1 MPVTAT
7 SDEALRADIRRLGNQ
22 LGDALVRQH
31 GPELLDLVEEVR
43 ALGKSSRRGGST
55 EAAGQLDNRLADLE
69 IDEVIPL
76 VRAFTTY
83 FYLANVAEQVH
94 RIDQL
99 AIAELGLA
107 ATVDRVLEAGVE
119 PDVLAEVLQRLEMRP
134 VFTAHPTEAARR
146 SILTKT
152 ARLAELIGQRLTAG
166 DADLALIDR
175 RTAELID
182 QIWQTDEL
190 RLEKPNPVEEA
201 RSALYY
207 LVQIASEVM
216 PALSERVA
224 LEISRL
230 GVVPDRSPIRFGSW
244 VGGDRDGNPGV
255 KPDTTLETL
264 LLQHDR
270 GIRHLIGL
278 IEDLA
283 DELSVSE
290 RLAPMS
296 DELEASLASDREM
309 LPEVWQ
315 REGRRTAAEPYRL
328 KCSYIRARLVNTNR
342 RLQQGLPHVEG
353 KEYAHPDDLVADL
366 DLMASSLSRAR
377 GELIAQGAVARM
389 RRAAE
394 TFGFQM
400 ATLDVR
406 EHASRHHEAIAELF
420 GLVGVDYRAMS
431 HDQRSEVLSA
441 ELEGTRPL
449 SGLTTALSQEADL
462 TLGAFR
468 SIREAQDL
476 YGDQVIESYII
487 SMTESPADVLET
499 AVLAREAGLIDLRRG
514 IARIGLVPL
523 VETIDDLRNAGGLL
537 EALFNDPPYRQIL
550 ELRGN
555 SQEVVLGYSDS
566 NKEGGITTSQWEIY
580 KAQRSMRN
588 AAERHGVH
596 LRLFHGRGGTIG
608 RGGGPT
614 HAAILA
620 QPFGTVDG
628 ELKVTEQGEV
638 ISEKYGHPAI
648 AARNLELALS
658 AVLESS
664 LLHRRSRKPKETL
677 DRWTEA
683 MDFFSAEAYSS
694 YREFVQHPSLVP
706 YFLSSTP
713 VEELGRLNL
722 GSRPS
727 RRPGGVGG
735 IEDLRAIPWVFGWTQ
750 TRQIV
755 PGWFGVGTGIRA
767 ARKAGFGD
775 VLDEMAR
782 EWGFFQTFLSNV
794 EMTLAKTD
802 LEIAGRYVSSLVAE
816 EHRGL
821 LDLIRAE
828 CELATEEILTL
839 RRQPDLLGDLPLLK
853 RTLGVRDVYLDPI
866 SYLQVS
872 LLARSRDGEVGDDLD
887 RALLLT
893 VNGIA
898 AGMRN
903 TG

>member
-1 MPVTAT
+1 VTHT
-7 SDEALRADIRRLGNQ
+7 PDEALRADIRRLGNQ

-31 GPELLDLVEEVR
+31 GQELLDLVEEVR
-43 ALGKSSRRGGST
+43 ALGKSSRRGGSS
-55 EAAGQLDNRLADLE
+55 AAAAELGQKLAGLDVTD
-69 IDEVIPL
+69 VIPL

-99 AIAELGLA
+99 STAELGLG
-107 ATVDRVLEAGVE
+107 ATVDRVLEAGVDDGVIE
-119 PDVLAEVLQRLEMRP
+119 DVLGRLEMRP

-146 SILTKT
+146 SILSKT
-152 ARLAELIGQRLTAG
+152 VRLEELIERRLEMPETGHAP
-166 DADLALIDR
+166 IDR

-207 LVQIASEVM
+207 LLQIASKVM
-216 PALSERVA
+216 PELSERIGNELA
-224 LEISRL
+224 RL
-230 GVVPDRSPIRFGSW
+230 GDVPPRSPIRFGSW

-255 KPDTTLETL
+255 TPETTLETL
-264 LLQHDR
+264 RLQHDR
-270 GIRHLIGL
+270 GLRHLIGL
-278 IEDLA
+278 IEELA

-290 RLAPMS
+290 RLAPIS
-296 DELEASLASDREM
+296 DDLRRSLDDDREAM
-309 LPEVWQ
+309 PEVWQ
-315 REGRRTAAEPYRL
+315 REGRRTASEPYRL
-328 KCSYIRARLVNTNR
+328 KCSFIRARLVATNE
-342 RLQQGLPHVEG
+342 RLQLGLPHIEG
-353 KEYAHPDDLVADL
+353 LHYARPDDLLADL
-366 DLMASSLSRAR
+366 DLMAGSLLASR
-377 GELIAQGAVARM
+377 GELIAKGALSRV
-389 RRAAE
+389 RRAVE
-394 TFGFQM
+394 TFGFQV
-400 ATLDVR
+400 AILDVR
-406 EHASRHHEAIAELF
+406 EHAAKHRQAVGELF
-420 GLVGVDYRAMS
+420 ALLGTDYETMS
-431 HDQRSEVLSA
+431 PLQRHDLLSA
-441 ELEGTRPL
+441 ELAGTRPL
-449 SGLTTALSQEADL
+449 TGLTTALSPESEP
-462 TLGAFR
+462 TLGAFDA
-468 SIREAQDL
+468 IREAQDR

-487 SMTESPADVLET
+487 SMTESAADVLEA
-499 AVLAREAGLIDLRRG
+499 AVLAREAGLIDLKRG
-514 IARIGLVPL
+514 IVRIGFVPL
-523 VETIDDLRNAGGLL
+523 VETVTDLRSAGPLL
-537 EALFNDPPYRQIL
+537 ESLFEDPRYRQIL
-550 ELRGN
+550 SLRGDT
-555 SQEVVLGYSDS
+555 QEVVLGYSDS

-580 KAQRSMRN
+580 KAQRAMRN
-588 AAERHGVH
+588 IAETHGVR

-620 QPFGTVDG
+620 QPYGTVDG

-648 AARNLELALS
+648 ASRNLELALAS
-658 AVLESS
+658 VIESS
-664 LLHRRSRKPKETL
+664 LLHRRSRQPKETL

-683 MDFFSAEAYSS
+683 MDFFSAEAYSA
-694 YREFVQHPSLVP
+694 YRDFVQHPSLVP
-706 YFLSSTP
+706 YFLTSTP

-750 TRQIV
+750 TRQII
-755 PGWFGVGTGIRA
+755 PGWFGIGTGIRA
-767 ARKAGFGD
+767 AHKAGYGD
-775 VLDEMAR
+775 VLEEMAR

-802 LEIAGRYVSSLVAE
+802 LDIAGRYVASLVPE

-821 LDLIRAE
+821 LEVVRAE
-828 CELATEEILTL
+828 SELATEE
-839 RRQPDLLGDLPLLK
+839 LLAIRHRPELLDDLPLLR

-866 SYLQVS
+866 NYLQVS
-872 LLARSRDGEVGDDLD
+872 LLARSRAGESGDDLD